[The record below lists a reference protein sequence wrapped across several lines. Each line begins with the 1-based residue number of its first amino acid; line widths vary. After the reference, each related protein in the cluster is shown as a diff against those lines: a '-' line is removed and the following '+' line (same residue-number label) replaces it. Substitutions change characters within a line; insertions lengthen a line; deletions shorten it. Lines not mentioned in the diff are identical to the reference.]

1 MQLLWTMQVC
11 YAMQLCNNII
21 EEKAG
26 AITVL
31 FFFTRDRFFEL
42 NLLCGTALIAS

>member
-11 YAMQLCNNII
+11 YAMQLCNNTI

-26 AITVL
+26 AITIYIYYY
-31 FFFTRDRFFEL
+31 FFYQR
-42 NLLCGTALIAS
+42 